1 MFVRYFFDEHMKSD
15 GCVEN
20 ICNFISD
27 KSTMLPGIFSI
38 WRADDWYWIMLNSIL
53 LLTIIFVVVVIVL
66 ENRDPIKTVSWLLVL
81 FLLPVLG
88 IILYLYVGRNFRKSK
103 FFTLKGVADKISFEQ
118 LRQDQLVRLDEK
130 IFIKNEKLVSK
141 RNMMRLLL
149 NNSKALITE
158 KNQVRVLNNGRQTF
172 GSIVYEL
179 ENAKHHIHLEFYIIE
194 DDVIG
199 NRIKDILVKKAQT
212 GIKVKVIYDDVGS
225 WSLSRR
231 YILELTNAGVEV
243 SSFMPVRIY
252 ALANK
257 VNYRLHRKIIVIDGR
272 IGFVGGLNIADR
284 YWRGLGKNY
293 MWRDIHLRL
302 EGESVHSLQAVFLT
316 DWSFVSDRQSDEEGC
331 FPPVTEKEDCLIQ
344 IVTSGPDSD
353 WQSIMQAYFTAISSA
368 HRYVYFS
375 TPYFMPNESI
385 MTALK
390 TAALSGVD
398 VRILLPEKN
407 DSWIVGHSSRSY
419 IREVLESGVKVYLFK
434 RGFTHSKLMI
444 VDDVFSSV
452 GTANLDIRSFN
463 QDFEVNAL
471 IYDEKVTLSL
481 KKDYLEDIRASQ
493 ELELSVWMKRPRIHK
508 WLESFARVFSP
519 LL

>member
-1 MFVRYFFDEHMKSD
+1 
-15 GCVEN
+15 
-20 ICNFISD
+20 
-27 KSTMLPGIFSI
+27 MLFGVFSI
-38 WRADDWYWIMLNSIL
+38 WRADDWYWILVNSIL

-81 FLLPVLG
+81 FLLPVVG

-103 FFTLKGVADKISFEQ
+103 FFTLKGVADKISIEQ
-118 LRQDQLVRLDEK
+118 LRQDQLVRLDK
-130 IFIKNEKLVSK
+130 QIFIKDEKLTPK

-158 KNQVRVLNNGRQTF
+158 KNHVRILNNGRQTF
-172 GSIVYEL
+172 GSMIYEL
-179 ENAKHHIHLEFYIIE
+179 ENAKSHIHLEFYIIE
-194 DDVIG
+194 DDIIG
-199 NRIKDILVKKAQT
+199 NRIKDILVKKAKT
-212 GIKVKVIYDDVGS
+212 GVRVKVIYDDLGS
-225 WSLSRR
+225 WSLSRK

-243 SSFMPVRIY
+243 HSFMPVRVY

-272 IGFVGGLNIADR
+272 VGFVGGLNIADR

-293 MWRDIHLRL
+293 MWRDTHLRI

-316 DWSFVSDRQSDEEGC
+316 DWSFVTNRHTEEDGF
-331 FPPVTEKEDCLIQ
+331 FPPIKVDEDCLVQ

-353 WQSIMQAYFTAISSA
+353 WQSIMQAYFTAISTA
-368 HRYVYFS
+368 KHYVYFS
-375 TPYFMPNESI
+375 TPYFLPNESI

-390 TAALSGVD
+390 AAALSGVD

-419 IREVLESGVKVYLFK
+419 LREVLESGVKVYLFK
-434 RGFTHSKLMI
+434 KGFTHSKLMI
-444 VDDVFSSV
+444 VDDIISSV
-452 GTANLDIRSFN
+452 GTANLDIRSFD

-471 IYDEKVTLSL
+471 IYDEAVTISL
-481 KKDYLEDIRASQ
+481 KKDYLEDVKLSQ
-493 ELELSVWMKRPRIHK
+493 ELDLASWMKRPRIQK